1 MSERATIERVRVDV
15 WTVPTQTPEADGTC
29 AWDSTTMIAVRV
41 DAAGACGLGY
51 TYGHRAVA
59 TVLHDTLAPLATGC
73 DALQVERIH
82 DRCVAALRNA
92 GYPGIGA
99 MAVSALDV
107 ALWDLHA
114 RLQGTSIPALLKAE
128 RASVPAYGSGG
139 FTNYDD
145 AQLQSQLS
153 GWVDAGISR
162 VKMKV
167 GSQPDRDPARVATAR
182 DAIGPATGLMV
193 DGNGAYDRM
202 QAAGLAL
209 AFAQYRVDWFEEPVS
224 SDDLEGL
231 AILRSEA
238 PTCMDITAGEYGW
251 DENYFE
257 RMLATGSVDVLQ
269 ADATRCGGYT
279 GLLRAAECAR
289 RYQVPMSAHTAP
301 ALHAPICVAIDC
313 MRHVEYF
320 HDHVRIEQLAFDGI
334 AALVDGALE
343 PDRSR
348 PGHGLQLREANLE
361 RYRVN

>member
-59 TVLHDTLAPLATGC
+59 MVLNDTLAPLVEGC
-73 DALQVERIH
+73 DALAIDALH

-99 MAVSALDV
+99 MAVSAVDT
-107 ALWDLHA
+107 ALWDLKA
-114 RLQGTSIPALLKAE
+114 RLHEVSIPVLLKAE
-128 RASVPAYGSGG
+128 RDSVPVYGSGG

-153 GWVDAGISR
+153 GWVEAGISR

-167 GSQPDRDPARVATAR
+167 GGQPGRDPARVAAVR
-182 DAIGPATGLMV
+182 SAIGPEAGLMV
-193 DGNGAYDRM
+193 DANGAYGRD
-202 QAAGLAL
+202 QAAELAL
-209 AFAQYRVDWFEEPVS
+209 AFAQCRVDWFEEPVS

-231 AILRSEA
+231 AMLRREA

-251 DENYFE
+251 DERYFE
-257 RMLATGSVDVLQ
+257 RMLAAGSVDVLQ

-279 GLLRAAECAR
+279 GLLRAAQCAR
-289 RYQVPMSAHTAP
+289 RHQAPMSAHTAP

-334 AALVDGALE
+334 AALVEGALE

-348 PGHGLQLREANLE
+348 PGHGLQLREADLE
-361 RYRVN
+361 PYRVN